1 MKSFKSPKF
10 NLAAGTVALA
20 LLLSPAVGWSTRVTG
35 GTVVSGEVTA
45 APSSSEIE
53 VEHRSYHIRAESA
66 AQKAALKFSV
76 GDKVDLVLTGAAGD
90 SSSQV
95 VAIAAHAEPAQPA
108 S

>member
-10 NLAAGTVALA
+10 NLAAAAALA

-45 APSSSEIE
+45 APSSSQIE

-76 GDKVDLVLTGAAGD
+76 GDKVDLVLTGAQGD
-90 SSSQV
+90 SSSEV
-95 VAIAAHAEPAQPA
+95 VAIAAHAATQPE

>member
-1 MKSFKSPKF
+1 MKSFKSLKF
-10 NLAAGTVALA
+10 NLMAAAALA

-53 VEHRSYHIRAESA
+53 VEHHSYHIRAESA

-76 GDKVDLVLTGAAGD
+76 GDKVDLVLSGAQGD
-90 SSSQV
+90 PSSQV
-95 VAIAAHAEPAQPA
+95 VAIAAHPAQPQ